1 MEEKILQKIEE
12 QNEKI
17 DGLVKTVNKLRKY
30 FLVIIWITIAFFV
43 LPLFAAMF
51 IIPSFLNTYLGS
63 FEGLL

>member
-17 DGLVKTVNKLRKY
+17 EELVRVVNKMRKY
-30 FLVIIWITIAFFV
+30 FLAIIWITVALFV
-43 LPLFAAMF
+43 LPLIAALF
-51 IIPSFLNTYLGS
+51 VVPIFLNTYLGS